1 MKTDVSKIETNKR
14 LGIGLLGYGTVG
26 KGLET
31 LLEATASDAFFI
43 AKILRRATKANR
55 PDMVEDIESLL
66 QDPNVDI
73 VVEVLGGIEPARSYI
88 LAALNAKKAVVT
100 ANKALINR
108 HGDELDACAKANG
121 VALRFSAAVGG
132 GIPYLATLL
141 EAKRHTQIQAIGGI
155 LNGTSNFMLD
165 KMEREQCAFEEALR
179 AAQQLGYA
187 EADPSADIMGTD
199 SLNKIRL
206 SGVVAFD
213 RWIEFE
219 SIPCEG
225 IAYLQAEDIQFIQNL
240 GYHIRLFATMCR
252 SEDGIQAYVEPQLF
266 NVEDAEAS
274 ILANHNIAWF
284 VDSMGERQALIGQG
298 AGGLP
303 TAGNILRD
311 LMQIK
316 EKTGGMLPE
325 EHTKLVA
332 NNTKAIHPYLIR
344 SSKALKSGYL
354 EALSEVKWIQGN
366 RIYRITK
373 AMDVSRIHALV
384 QTLRA
389 TEPIFF
395 AGIQTKETL

>member
-88 LAALNAKKAVVT
+88 LAALNTKKAVVT

-141 EAKRHTQIQAIGGI
+141 EVKRRTQIQAIGGI

-165 KMEREQCAFEEALR
+165 KMEREQCAFEEALW

-225 IAYLQAEDIQFIQNL
+225 IAYIQAEDIQFIQNL

>member
-141 EAKRHTQIQAIGGI
+141 KVKRHTQIQAIGGI

-225 IAYLQAEDIQFIQNL
+225 IAYLQAGDIQFIQNL

-395 AGIQTKETL
+395 AGIQTKETV

>member
-88 LAALNAKKAVVT
+88 LAALNTKKAVVT

-141 EAKRHTQIQAIGGI
+141 EVKRHTQIQAIGGI

-395 AGIQTKETL
+395 AGIQTMETL

>member
-26 KGLET
+26 KSLET

-141 EAKRHTQIQAIGGI
+141 EVTRHPQIQAIGGI

-206 SGVVAFD
+206 SGVVTFD

-395 AGIQTKETL
+395 AGIQTMETL

>member
-141 EAKRHTQIQAIGGI
+141 KVKRHTQIQAIGGI

-373 AMDVSRIHALV
+373 AMDVSRIHALI

>member
-14 LGIGLLGYGTVG
+14 LGIGMLGYGTVG

-31 LLEATASDAFFI
+31 LLEATASNTFFI
-43 AKILRRATKANR
+43 AKILRRTSKAHRN
-55 PDMVEDIESLL
+55 DMVEDIESVLK
-66 QDPNVDI
+66 DPNVEI
-73 VVEVLGGIEPARSYI
+73 VVEVLGGIEPARTYI
-88 LAALNAKKAVVT
+88 MAALQAKKAVVT

-132 GIPYLATLL
+132 GIPYLAILL
-141 EAKRHTQIQAIGGI
+141 EVKAHTQIQAIGGI

-165 KMEREQCAFEEALR
+165 KMEREQCAFEEALQV
-179 AAQQLGYA
+179 AQQLGYA

-213 RWIEFE
+213 RWVDFA

-225 IAYLQAEDIQFIQNL
+225 IASLQAEDIQFIQNL
-240 GYHIRLFATMCR
+240 GYHIRLFATMRR
-252 SEDGIQAYVEPQLF
+252 SEEGIQAYVEPQLF

-274 ILANHNIAWF
+274 ILANHNIAWYL
-284 VDSMGERQALIGQG
+284 DQKGERQALIGQG
-298 AGGLP
+298 AGGIP

-316 EKTGGMLPE
+316 EKSGGMLPE
-325 EHTKLVA
+325 EHRTLVA

-344 SSKALKSGYL
+344 SSKTLKSGYL
-354 EALSEVKWIQGN
+354 EALSEVKWIQGE
-366 RIYRITK
+366 RVYRITK
-373 AMDVSRIHALV
+373 AMEVSRIHALI

-395 AGIQTKETL
+395 AGIQTKEIV

>member
-141 EAKRHTQIQAIGGI
+141 KVKRHTQIQAIGGI

-373 AMDVSRIHALV
+373 ALDVSRIHALV

>member
-141 EAKRHTQIQAIGGI
+141 KVKRHTQIQAIGGI